1 MITAFRLVSSALL
14 AGFSAAVVAQDITFF
29 EYPDFG
35 GRRFAASYAV
45 PNMGET
51 GFNDR
56 ASSVVIHNGSW
67 QLCTDSH
74 FRGRC
79 VTLEPGQYRNLGQ
92 IGMSN
97 QVSSARQ
104 VAGSWGGSGGNWG
117 GGSSAGAVT
126 LYEGPG
132 FNGSTFGVDNDV
144 SNLGRTNFNDR
155 ARSMVINH
163 GTWELCRDSDY
174 RGGCQ
179 VYGPGR
185 YGNLGWLGG
194 EVSSIRRA
202 GGGGGGPGGNWGGGA
217 ESWPPGWG
225 SQARVVLYEHSG
237 FGGRSYALTQEYVA
251 NFGSTGFND
260 RASSLRVERGYWM
273 FCSDANFQGT
283 CRTFGP
289 GDYPTLP
296 PGLQN
301 SISSGRRLHDD
312 YPYRSNPNWDG
323 YSQQ

>member
-29 EYPDFG
+29 EFPDFG

-104 VAGSWGGSGGNWG
+104 VAGSWGGGGGNWG

-202 GGGGGGPGGNWGGGA
+202 GGERP
-217 ESWPPGWG
+217 
-225 SQARVVLYEHSG
+225 RVVV
-237 FGGRSYALTQEYVA
+237 LTGHA
-251 NFGSTGFND
+251 DND
-260 RASSLRVERGYWM
+260 LLRNEWFYR
-273 FCSDANFQGT
+273 
-283 CRTFGP
+283 
-289 GDYPTLP
+289 
-296 PGLQN
+296 
-301 SISSGRRLHDD
+301 
-312 YPYRSNPNWDG
+312 RSNLASLQFSYPELSAALAAWALAAVAMTALAALAL
-323 YSQQ
+323 SVLRRSASHPVTKEFRT